1 MTSLAH
7 QNDDRFREQGIAAPL
22 TFLIMFIIFIYGA
35 LLVGLLGLSN
45 WIIHA
50 WNLTFFI
57 NLGKF
62 GVFLLAIIIPAL
74 WAVLVAICAS
84 IPYYI
89 LRSRGSYLMASKV
102 ATIIVFGMFH
112 IFALPWILWPMVR
125 RASPKLRRKHIE
137 KLRQM
142 VRDGKMK
149 DRLAER
155 HRRLLFRGYHF
166 S

>member
-1 MTSLAH
+1 MTSLVH
-7 QNDDRFREQGIAAPL
+7 QNDDRFREPGIAAPL
-22 TFLIMFIIFIYGA
+22 TFLIMFVIFIYGA
-35 LLVGLLGLSN
+35 LLVGLLGISN

-62 GVFLLAIIIPAL
+62 GVFLLAIIIPVL
-74 WAVLVAICAS
+74 WAVIVGICAS

-89 LRSRGSYLMASKV
+89 LRAGGHYLMASKV
-102 ATIIVFGMFH
+102 ATIIVFAMFH

-125 RASPKLRRKHIE
+125 RGSPKLRRKRIE

-142 VRDGKMK
+142 VRDGKTK

-155 HRRLLFRGYHF
+155 HQRLVARGYQF